1 MITVASL
8 ILTVLHSLAGAAWF
22 GAMFYSA
29 MVLQP
34 RAQAYFQRPES
45 FEHFISAISS
55 GARWKVLAAFAIVG
69 ASGIA
74 MALIEVQRPPSHL
87 WSMLVGGKLVLYL
100 IALAVFIYTS
110 WRLWP
115 ARILA
120 SGEEVPFIQ
129 HRFRRVGQIMLCLI
143 GLSFVLG
150 LVAHGT

>member
-1 MITVASL
+1 MITVSSL

-45 FEHFISAISS
+45 FEQFISAISS
-55 GARWKVLAAFAIVG
+55 GARWKVLTAFAMVG
-69 ASGIA
+69 ASGIV
-74 MALIEVQRPPSHL
+74 MALLEVQRPRSPL
-87 WSMLVGGKLVLYL
+87 WSMLVAGKLVLYL

-120 SGEEVPFIQ
+120 SAEEVPIIQ
-129 HRFRRVGQIMLCLI
+129 RRFRRIGQIMLCLI

-150 LVAHGT
+150 LVAHST

>member
-8 ILTVLHSLAGAAWF
+8 ILTVLHSLAGAAWY

-45 FEHFISAISS
+45 FEQFISAISS
-55 GARWKVLAAFAIVG
+55 GARWKVLTAFAIVG
-69 ASGIA
+69 ASGIT
-74 MALIEVQRPPSHL
+74 MVLLEVQRPPSPL

-120 SGEEVPFIQ
+120 SDEEIPLIQ
-129 HRFRRVGQIMLCLI
+129 HRFRRIGQIMLCLI

>member
-8 ILTVLHSLAGAAWF
+8 TLTVLHSLAGAAWV

-34 RAQAYFQRPES
+34 KAQAYFQRPEA
-45 FEHFISAISS
+45 FEQFISAISS
-55 GARWKVLAAFAIVG
+55 GARWKVLTAFAMVG

-74 MALIEVQRPPSHL
+74 MVLIEAQRQPSPL

-100 IALAVFIYTS
+100 IALAVFVYAS

-120 SGEEVPFIQ
+120 SSEEIPIIQ
-129 HRFRRVGQIMLCLI
+129 HRFRRIGQIMLCLI